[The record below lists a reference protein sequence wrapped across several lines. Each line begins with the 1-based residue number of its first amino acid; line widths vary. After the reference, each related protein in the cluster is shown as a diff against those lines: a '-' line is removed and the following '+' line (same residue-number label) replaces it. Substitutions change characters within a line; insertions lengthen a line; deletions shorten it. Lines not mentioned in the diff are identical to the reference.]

1 MLTTRTGFQRPS
13 GKNSASRPAARV
25 GLVERSVCEG
35 PPVSVSYAL
44 TPAGQALLPVLRG
57 LTEWAADNLPA

>member
-1 MLTTRTGFQRPS
+1 M
-13 GKNSASRPAARV
+13 
-25 GLVERSVCEG
+25 CEG